1 MPAMLPANLQAR
13 GRIMALREFEIEL
26 DSRHFQVSAEIM
38 VREGAVV
45 SIGLDDVSE
54 WPDDDGPSVKVDER
68 AIPSDLLLDLC
79 ADIEK
84 QIDDAGT
91 LRDLEAEDRE
101 RARELAIDSQISA
114 WKERC

>member
-1 MPAMLPANLQAR
+1 
-13 GRIMALREFEIEL
+13 MALREFEIEL

-45 SIGLDDVSE
+45 SIGLDDLSE

-84 QIDDAGT
+84 QIDDPGT

-114 WKERC
+114 WKETR